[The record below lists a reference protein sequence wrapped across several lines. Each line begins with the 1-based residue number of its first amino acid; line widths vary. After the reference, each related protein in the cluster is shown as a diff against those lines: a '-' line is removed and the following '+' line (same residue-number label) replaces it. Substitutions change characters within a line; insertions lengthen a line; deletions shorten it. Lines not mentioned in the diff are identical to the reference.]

1 MVNTLEQDDSE
12 RVVLYLFTAVD
23 FYSQSCNS
31 MLSLLDR
38 MDLGRI
44 GIVKINIDTM
54 TQSDKNKYKVKG
66 VPVLVLTINDVE
78 IRRMQGVANS
88 QQLLEFLGL
97 TNNQN

>member
-1 MVNTLEQDDSE
+1 MVNTPEQEDSE

-23 FYSQSCNS
+23 FYSQSCSS

-38 MDLGRI
+38 IDLDRI
-44 GIVKINIDTM
+44 ELVKVNIDTM
-54 TQSDKNKYKVKG
+54 TQSDKSKYKVKG
-66 VPVLVLTINDVE
+66 VPVLVLTINEVE

-97 TNNQN
+97 TNNQS

>member
-1 MVNTLEQDDSE
+1 M
-12 RVVLYLFTAVD
+12 LF
-23 FYSQSCNS
+23 
-31 MLSLLDR
+31 LLDR

-44 GIVKINIDTM
+44 ELVKINIDTM

-66 VPVLVLTINDVE
+66 VPVLVLTINGVE

>member
-1 MVNTLEQDDSE
+1 
-12 RVVLYLFTAVD
+12 
-23 FYSQSCNS
+23 

-44 GIVKINIDTM
+44 ELVKINIDTL

-66 VPVLVLTINDVE
+66 VPVLVLTINEVE

>member
-1 MVNTLEQDDSE
+1 M
-12 RVVLYLFTAVD
+12 A
-23 FYSQSCNS
+23 
-31 MLSLLDR
+31 
-38 MDLGRI
+38 LGRI
-44 GIVKINIDTM
+44 ELVKVNIDTM

-66 VPVLVLTINDVE
+66 VPVLVLTINEIE

>member
-1 MVNTLEQDDSE
+1 MVSAVEQGDSE

-23 FYSQSCNS
+23 FYSQSCSS

-44 GIVKINIDTM
+44 ELVKINIDTM
-54 TQSDKNKYKVKG
+54 TQSDKSKYKVKG
-66 VPVLVLTINDVE
+66 VPVLVLTFNDVE